1 MNMNR
6 FQTLT
11 IACAIGWS
19 LSSVAAHAAVDAHS
33 RNLTAS
39 CAACHGT
46 NGHSVGGA
54 PVLAGMDK
62 TFFVNQMK
70 DFKSGAR
77 PATVMH
83 HHAKGYSDE
92 EFEKMAEFYAA
103 QKR

>member
-1 MNMNR
+1 MKTIR
-6 FQTLT
+6 FKTFV
-11 IACAIGWS
+11 IACAIVWP
-19 LSSVAAHAAVDAHS
+19 LSAVTAHAAVDAHS

-46 NGHSVGGA
+46 NGYSVSGT

-62 TFFVNQMK
+62 TLFVNQMK

-92 EFEKMAEFYAA
+92 EYEKMAEFFAA
-103 QKR
+103 QQR

>member
-1 MNMNR
+1 MKMKR
-6 FQTLT
+6 FQTH
-11 IACAIGWS
+11 ASVCAIGLS
-19 LSSVAAHAAVDAHS
+19 LFSVTVHAAVEAHS
-33 RNLTAS
+33 RNITAS

-46 NGHSVGGA
+46 NGNSVGGT

-62 TFFVNQMK
+62 ALFVNSMK

-77 PATVMH
+77 PSTVMH

-92 EFEKMAEFYAA
+92 EFAMMAEFFAA

>member
-1 MNMNR
+1 MKR
-6 FQTLT
+6 FRHQMLT
-11 IACAIGWS
+11 VASAIS
-19 LSSVAAHAAVDAHS
+19 LLSFAITSHAEVDAHS
-33 RNLTAS
+33 RNLAAS

-46 NGHSVGGA
+46 NGHSVEGT

-62 TFFVNQMK
+62 ALFVSQMK
-70 DFKSGAR
+70 DFRSGAR

-92 EFEKMAEFYAA
+92 EFERLADFFAA

>member
-1 MNMNR
+1 MKMIR
-6 FQTLT
+6 FQTLA

-19 LSSVAAHAAVDAHS
+19 LSFAVAHAAADAHS

-62 TFFVNQMK
+62 AIFVSQMK

-92 EFEKMAEFYAA
+92 EFEKMAEFFTA

>member
-1 MNMNR
+1 MKTNR
-6 FQTLT
+6 FKTFA
-11 IACAIGWS
+11 IACTIVCP
-19 LSSVAAHAAVDAHS
+19 LSVGIAHAAVDAHS

-46 NGHSVGGA
+46 NGHSVSGT

-62 TFFVNQMK
+62 TLFVKQMK

-77 PATVMH
+77 SGTVMH

-92 EFEKMAEFYAA
+92 EYEKMSEFFAA

>member
-1 MNMNR
+1 MIR
-6 FQTLT
+6 FQTLA
-11 IACAIGWS
+11 IVCALGLS
-19 LSSVAAHAAVDAHS
+19 LFPVAVHAAVDAHS

-46 NGHSVGGA
+46 SGYSVGGT

-62 TFFVNQMK
+62 ALFVSQMK

-77 PATVMH
+77 PSTVMH

-92 EFEKMAEFYAA
+92 EFEQMGEFFAA